1 MTGATLINWH
11 SYRLTLYPKNVY
23 DYSYKFPDGT
33 KNNTMEISNGGI
45 MQKRIVIFSFIL
57 LLLIV
62 STACAANST
71 STSAQDAAALVYIS
85 NVTMDPPV
93 FFPYEQ
99 GTIYVTLTNSGTT
112 SVGLE
117 NADILDNKV
126 NMVNKNS
133 WNAVSYIGAGSTLTY
148 SFQVTIDPPDGT
160 YFPLF
165 SVNTVGAGSINY
177 PFVLKVDSTDINA
190 YISQKPDTFSPS
202 IARTVN
208 LTIVNPRAGSIRNI
222 QIIPSGD
229 GIVSS
234 PTQKYIT
241 SLDGRSFIDVPFSIT
256 ASQAS
261 TNVTFL
267 VNYLNGEVAHS
278 VKVILPITFGND
290 KTAAVPVVNN
300 VVLTSKGSYYEITGD
315 VTNTGIT
322 DAKGLLVTV
331 GSPATGTG
339 KYPQYAIGS
348 LAADDSGSFDLTF
361 TCRDLSSVPLVMK
374 WKDANGNDLST
385 TKVLDL
391 SSASGTDNTGSSTG
405 TNTNRSSTATTGR
418 PSGAYGPSGGTNSL
432 FGGSSRGGGIS
443 SFYPVIAGAVIL
455 VVAIVL
461 WKKRKWLSLKLK
473 KQ

>member
-1 MTGATLINWH
+1 M
-11 SYRLTLYPKNVY
+11 RR
-23 DYSYKFPDGT
+23 
-33 KNNTMEISNGGI
+33 EII
-45 MQKRIVIFSFIL
+45 IFSFVLML
-57 LLLIV
+57 LTVL
-62 STACAANST
+62 AAPVVAAAST
-71 STSAQDAAALVYIS
+71 STSTSSTSSSTSSTAASTTPSPQDAASLVTVS
-85 NVTMDPPV
+85 SVTMDPPV
-93 FFPYEQ
+93 FFPSEQ
-99 GTIYVTLTNSGTT
+99 GMIYVTLTNSGTT
-112 SVGLE
+112 SVAL
-117 NADILDNKV
+117 ADAAILDNRV
-126 NMVNKNS
+126 NLVNGFARNT
-133 WNAVSYIGAGSTLTY
+133 VTYIGPGSTITY

-160 YFPLF
+160 FFPLF

-177 PFVLKVDSTDINA
+177 PFVLTVDSTEINA
-190 YISQKPDTFSPS
+190 YISQKPDTFTPS
-202 IARTVN
+202 VARNVNITIA
-208 LTIVNPRAGSIRNI
+208 NPRAGSIRNI
-222 QIIPSGD
+222 QIIPSGN
-229 GIVSS
+229 GITSN
-234 PTQKYIT
+234 PTQKDIN
-241 SLDGRSFIDVPFSIT
+241 SLDAWNFIEVPFSIT
-256 ASQAS
+256 PSQES

-267 VNYLNGEVAHS
+267 VKYMNGNVPHS
-278 VKVILPITFGND
+278 VNVILPITFGND
-290 KTAAVPVVNN
+290 KTAAVPIVNN
-300 VVLTSKGSYYEITGD
+300 VALTSKGSYYEITGD

-331 GSPATGTG
+331 GSPATGMG

>member
-1 MTGATLINWH
+1 MRRKIT
-11 SYRLTLYPKNVY
+11 
-23 DYSYKFPDGT
+23 
-33 KNNTMEISNGGI
+33 
-45 MQKRIVIFSFIL
+45 IFSFIL

-62 STACAANST
+62 TTAHAATTDTTSTST
-71 STSAQDAAALVYIS
+71 STSAQDAAALVYVS

-93 FFPYEQ
+93 FFPYEA
-99 GTIYVTLTNSGTT
+99 GTIYITLTNSGTT

-117 NADILDNKV
+117 NANILDNKV
-126 NMVNKNS
+126 NILNSNS

-165 SVNTVGAGSINY
+165 SVNTVSAGSINY
-177 PFVLKVDSTDINA
+177 PFVLKVDSADINA
-190 YISQKPDTFSPS
+190 YVSEKPDTFSRS
-202 IARTVN
+202 IAGTVT

-222 QIIPSGD
+222 QIIPSGN

-241 SLDGRSFIDVPFSIT
+241 SLDGRSFIEVPFSIT
-256 ASQAS
+256 ADQESP
-261 TNVTFL
+261 VTFRI
-267 VNYLNGEVAHS
+267 NYLNGEVPHS
-278 VKVILPITFGND
+278 LDVILPITFGND
-290 KTAAVPVVNN
+290 KTSAVPVVNN

-315 VTNTGIT
+315 ITNTGIT

-361 TCRDLSSVPLVMK
+361 TCRDLTSVPLVMK

-391 SSASGTDNTGSSTG
+391 SSTSGPGTDNAGSGSTG
-405 TNTNRSSTATTGR
+405 TNTGTTGISTTT
-418 PSGAYGPSGGTNSL
+418 SGRTSGSYGPGQSTSL
-432 FGGSSRGGGIS
+432 FGGSSKGGGIS
-443 SFYPVIAGAVIL
+443 SFYPVIAGAIIL
-455 VVAIVL
+455 VVAVVL

>member
-1 MTGATLINWH
+1 MRRKIT
-11 SYRLTLYPKNVY
+11 
-23 DYSYKFPDGT
+23 
-33 KNNTMEISNGGI
+33 
-45 MQKRIVIFSFIL
+45 IFSFIL

-62 STACAANST
+62 STAHAATSDSTSTSSSSTSSTST

-93 FFPYEQ
+93 FYPYEQ
-99 GTIYVTLTNSGTT
+99 GTIYVTLTNSGTS

-126 NMVNKNS
+126 NIINKNS

-165 SVNTVGAGSINY
+165 SVNTVSAGSINY
-177 PFVLKVDSTDINA
+177 PFVIKVDSTDINA
-190 YISQKPDTFSPS
+190 YISQKPDTFSRS
-202 IARTVN
+202 IAGTVN

-222 QIIPSGD
+222 QIIPSGN

-241 SLDGRSFIDVPFSIT
+241 SLDGRSFIEVPFSIT
-256 ASQAS
+256 ADQESP
-261 TNVTFL
+261 VTFHIS
-267 VNYLNGEVAHS
+267 YLNGEVPHS
-278 VKVILPITFGND
+278 LDVILPITFGND

-300 VVLTSKGSYYEITGD
+300 VILTSKGSYYEITGD

-331 GSPATGTG
+331 DSPATGTG
-339 KYPQYAIGS
+339 TYPQYAIGS

-391 SSASGTDNTGSSTG
+391 SSTSGSGTTG
-405 TNTNRSSTATTGR
+405 TASSSAGTKTGTTTGI
-418 PSGAYGPSGGTNSL
+418 SAIGTGGPSGMGGPGGSTSL
-432 FGGSSRGGGIS
+432 FGISSNGAGIS
-443 SFYPVIAGAVIL
+443 SFYPVIAGGIIL
-455 VVAIVL
+455 VVGIVL

>member
-1 MTGATLINWH
+1 M
-11 SYRLTLYPKNVY
+11 
-23 DYSYKFPDGT
+23 
-33 KNNTMEISNGGI
+33 
-45 MQKRIVIFSFIL
+45 
-57 LLLIV
+57 V
-62 STACAANST
+62 STAYAATTT
-71 STSAQDAAALVYIS
+71 STSDGTSTTVQDAVALVYVT

-93 FFPYEQ
+93 FYPGEQ
-99 GTIYVTLTNSGTT
+99 GTIYVTLKNSGTS

-117 NADILDNKV
+117 NANILDNKV
-126 NMVNKNS
+126 NIINSNS
-133 WNAVSYIGAGSTLTY
+133 WNTVSYIGAGSTLTY

-165 SVNTVGAGSINY
+165 SVNTISSGSINY

-190 YISQKPDTFSPS
+190 YISQKPDTFSRS
-202 IARTVN
+202 IAGIVT

-222 QIIPSGD
+222 QITPSGN

-241 SLDGRSFIDVPFSIT
+241 SLDGRSFIEVPFSIT
-256 ASQAS
+256 ADQESP
-261 TNVTFL
+261 VTFHI
-267 VNYLNGEVAHS
+267 NYQNGEVAHS
-278 VKVILPITFGND
+278 MNVILPITFGND

-391 SSASGTDNTGSSTG
+391 SSTSVSGTDNTVSGSAGTNAGTTGSST
-405 TNTNRSSTATTGR
+405 TSTGR
-418 PSGAYGPSGGTNSL
+418 TSGSYGPGQSTSL

-443 SFYPVIAGAVIL
+443 SFYPVIAGAIIL
-455 VVAIVL
+455 VVGIVL